1 MRRELKLNSFKDI
14 EDELDK
20 IENAAELR
28 TVGVWSVYQILQHMT
43 DMLHGSMH
51 GYPKLQLKIVR
62 MTLGRFMY
70 NKIIN
75 SGEMKPGYPNFSA
88 PTKREEAPILPAI
101 QRFRAMISE
110 FKSYTGEM
118 AIHPFFDHLNKE
130 QWTQL
135 HLIHFALHL
144 SFITHFEKKSNSVEE
159 EPSPTPLESAQED
172 GFLFEERNIQEQ
184 ISAEKEE
191 LPPPPPIPDTS
202 TPEEVVE
209 EPIAMESPVEEEVQV
224 EEDVVVSPPPA
235 PKPSPKKK
243 QSLNAEEGK
252 SDPKKKE
259 PLPKPVAKK
268 KETVSKPIAKKK
280 EPSPPAPVSKKKEP
294 IAKKKAPVEK
304 KKAASKKK

>member
-1 MRRELKLNSFKDI
+1 LRRELKLNSFKDI

-43 DMLHGSMH
+43 DMLHGSMY

-75 SGEMKPGYPNFSA
+75 TGEMKPGYPNFSA
-88 PTKREEAPILPAI
+88 PSKREEAPILPAI

-144 SFITHFEKKSNSVEE
+144 SYITHLEKKSDSVEE
-159 EPSPTPLESAQED
+159 KASPTLSEAAEED

-184 ISAEKEE
+184 ISSEKEE
-191 LPPPPPIPDTS
+191 STSPPIAPEKVAEKVSITES
-202 TPEEVVE
+202 SAKEEMQVQEEVVVF
-209 EPIAMESPVEEEVQV
+209 SP
-224 EEDVVVSPPPA
+224 
-235 PKPSPKKK
+235 PKPSPKIKEV
-243 QSLNAEEGK
+243 SNAEEGK
-252 SDPKKKE
+252 TVSKKKE

-268 KETVSKPIAKKK
+268 KEPVSKPVAKKK
-280 EPSPPAPVSKKKEP
+280 EASPPAPVSKKKEP
-294 IAKKKAPVEK
+294 IAKKKAPIEK
-304 KKAASKKK
+304 KKTTTKKK